1 MNTKWGRTAVMTL
14 ALTSGFMY
22 TAQPLQAD
30 AATSQ
35 EMTQKKVKID
45 KKIKKLDNEIKDLKK
60 KLQKKMEDYKVTQ
73 KDLKKVNASIV
84 ETEKRIENRSEIID
98 DRLKAYQKN
107 DSTVS
112 PYIEAVL
119 GSDSITD
126 LVSRAM
132 SVKTII
138 DADQNLLEEQED
150 DKQKLADQKDDLE
163 KTKAKLQKQ
172 FQHMQEEENSL
183 ETKKAENKVKSLELK
198 KQIASKKEEERIAK
212 ELKEKE
218 KEAQKLKDLQNTQ
231 FVSDDSNVDNDN
243 NAGNGNNGGSPDD
256 GNQSAPDVSGSQA
269 ATAAIAEASKYL
281 GTSYVWGGSNP
292 ASGFDCSGL
301 TQWSFKQAGYSLP
314 RTAAQQYLATKKI
327 DRSNAK
333 AGDLVFFSYGSGVAH
348 VGIYLGNNR
357 MLDAQNNGVVVESL
371 DWWNQYLVGFGRVSG
386 VN

>member
-1 MNTKWGRTAVMTL
+1 MTTKWGRTAVMAL

-22 TAQPLQAD
+22 TTQPLQAD

-35 EMTQKKVKID
+35 EMTHKKVKID
-45 KKIKKLDNEIKDLKK
+45 KKIKKLDNEIKGLKK
-60 KLQKKMEDYKVTQ
+60 ELQKKMKDYKVTQ
-73 KDLKKVNASIV
+73 KELQKVNASIV

-138 DADQNLLEEQED
+138 DADQSLLEEQEE
-150 DKQKLADQKDDLE
+150 DKQNLADQKDDLE
-163 KTKAKLQKQ
+163 ETQAKLQKQ
-172 FQHMQEEENSL
+172 FQQMQEEESAL

-212 ELKEKE
+212 ALKEKE
-218 KEAQKLKDLQNTQ
+218 KEAQKLKDLQNTR
-231 FVSDDSNVDNDN
+231 FVSNENNIGDGN
-243 NAGNGNNGGSPDD
+243 NAGNGDNGGSPDD
-256 GNQSAPDVSGSQA
+256 GNQSKPNVSGSQA
-269 ATAAIAEASKYL
+269 ATEAIAEASKYL

-292 ASGFDCSGL
+292 GSGFDCSGL
-301 TQWSFKQAGYSLP
+301 TQWAFKQAGYSLP
-314 RTAAQQYLATKKI
+314 RTAAQQYLATQKI
-327 DRSNAK
+327 DRSSAK

>member
-14 ALTSGFMY
+14 ALTSAFMY

-60 KLQKKMEDYKVTQ
+60 KLQKKTEAYKVTQ
-73 KDLKKVNASIV
+73 KDLKKVNASIM
-84 ETEKRIENRSEIID
+84 ETEERINNRSEIID

-138 DADQNLLEEQED
+138 DADQDLLEEQEA
-150 DKQKLADQKDDLE
+150 DKEKLADQKVALE
-163 KTKAKLQKQ
+163 KTQAKLQKQ
-172 FQHMQEEENSL
+172 FQQMQEEENAL
-183 ETKKAENKVKSLELK
+183 ETKKAENKVESLELK

-218 KEAQKLKDLQNTQ
+218 KEAQKLKDLQNTR
-231 FVSDDSNVDNDN
+231 FVSDDNNVENGT

-256 GNQSAPDVSGSQA
+256 GNQSAPNVSGSQA
-269 ATAAIAEASKYL
+269 ATEAIAEASKYL

-292 ASGFDCSGL
+292 SSGFDCSGL

-327 DRSNAK
+327 DRSSAK

>member
-1 MNTKWGRTAVMTL
+1 MTL

-22 TAQPLQAD
+22 TTQPLQAD

-35 EMTQKKVKID
+35 EMTHKKVKID

-60 KLQKKMEDYKVTQ
+60 KLQKKMKDYKVTQ
-73 KDLKKVNASIV
+73 KDLQKVNASIV

-138 DADQNLLEEQED
+138 DADQSLLEEQEE

-163 KTKAKLQKQ
+163 ETQAKLQKQ
-172 FQHMQEEENSL
+172 FQQMQEEESAL

-212 ELKEKE
+212 ALKEKE
-218 KEAQKLKDLQNTQ
+218 EEAKKLKDLQKTR
-231 FVSDDSNVDNDN
+231 FVSNENNIGDGN
-243 NAGNGNNGGSPDD
+243 NAGNGDNGGSPDD
-256 GNQSAPDVSGSQA
+256 GDQSKPNVSGSQA
-269 ATAAIAEASKYL
+269 ATEAIAEASKYL

-292 ASGFDCSGL
+292 GSGFDCSGL
-301 TQWSFKQAGYSLP
+301 TQWAFKQAGYSLP
-314 RTAAQQYLATKKI
+314 RTAASQYLATQKI
-327 DRSNAK
+327 DRSSAK

>member
-1 MNTKWGRTAVMTL
+1 MTL

-60 KLQKKMEDYKVTQ
+60 KLQKKTEDYKVTQ

-84 ETEKRIENRSEIID
+84 ETEERIENRSEIID

-138 DADQNLLEEQED
+138 DADQNLLEEQEA
-150 DKQKLADQKDDLE
+150 DKQELADQKDDLE
-163 KTKAKLQKQ
+163 KTQAKLQKQ
-172 FQHMQEEENSL
+172 FQQMQEEESAL

-198 KQIASKKEEERIAK
+198 RQIASKKEEERIAK

-218 KEAQKLKDLQNTQ
+218 EEAQKLKDLQNTR
-231 FVSDDSNVDNDN
+231 FVSDDNNV
-243 NAGNGNNGGSPDD
+243 GNGNNSGNGSNGGSPNDS
-256 GNQSAPDVSGSQA
+256 NQSKPNVSGSKA
-269 ATAAIAEASKYL
+269 ATEAIAEASKYL

-292 ASGFDCSGL
+292 TSGFDCSGL

-314 RTAAQQYLATKKI
+314 RTAAQQYLATEKI
-327 DRSNAK
+327 DRSSAK

>member
-1 MNTKWGRTAVMTL
+1 MTL

-60 KLQKKMEDYKVTQ
+60 KLQKKTEDYKVTQ

-84 ETEKRIENRSEIID
+84 ETEERIENRSEIID

-138 DADQNLLEEQED
+138 DADQNLLEEQEA
-150 DKQKLADQKDDLE
+150 DKQELADQKDDLE
-163 KTKAKLQKQ
+163 KTQAKLQKQ
-172 FQHMQEEENSL
+172 FQQMQEEENAL

-198 KQIASKKEEERIAK
+198 RQIASKKEEERIAK

-218 KEAQKLKDLQNTQ
+218 EEAQKLKDLQNTR
-231 FVSDDSNVDNDN
+231 FVSDDNNV
-243 NAGNGNNGGSPDD
+243 GNGNNSGNGSNGGSPNDS
-256 GNQSAPDVSGSQA
+256 NQSKPNVSGSQA
-269 ATAAIAEASKYL
+269 ATEAIAEASKYL

-292 ASGFDCSGL
+292 TSGFDCSGL

-314 RTAAQQYLATKKI
+314 RTAAQQYLATEKI
-327 DRSNAK
+327 DRSSAK